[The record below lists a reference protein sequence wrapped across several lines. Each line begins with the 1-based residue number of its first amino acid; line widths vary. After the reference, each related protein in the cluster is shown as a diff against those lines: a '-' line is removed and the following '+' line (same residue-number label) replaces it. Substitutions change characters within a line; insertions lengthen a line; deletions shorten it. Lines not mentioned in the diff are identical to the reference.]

1 MPTAPESIPDPT
13 PVPAEQRTFEAGT
26 AEEAMDAASDE
37 DGHLEESS
45 YTSSESSPTD
55 DGVRPESPASDD
67 H

>member
-1 MPTAPESIPDPT
+1 MPSASESGPDPT
-13 PVPAEQRTFEAGT
+13 PVPTDQRTFEAGT

-37 DGHLEESS
+37 DGYLEQSS

-55 DGVRPESPASDD
+55 DDVRPESPASDD